1 MKKFAPLEGLRF
13 SVCQSVLCNDDMVS
27 DLDMV
32 VETGTD
38 AVAVH
43 GRMLRSAGVA
53 QTIEALEARS
63 LAVSSYQ
70 PGLRI
75 LEMTDEDADIA
86 LRTDLAAAAA
96 IRAPVMIVST
106 GPAAGRSSSEADD
119 CLVARLNRVAPLASE
134 LGVVMGLEP
143 VHPFLDRA
151 AYVHT
156 LRHAADLVGRT
167 CGVGIALDVVHVY
180 WDRFLFEDITTYIE
194 AIRIVHLGNLSEV
207 ALTERRWGRAAVDTG
222 VVPVEAILRGAHQA
236 GYRGYVEDETLIP
249 AKRGECIDAV
259 RRTREWFE
267 ALSPSS

>member
-1 MKKFAPLEGLRF
+1 MEKTARLEGLQF
-13 SVCQSVLCNDDMVS
+13 SVCQSVLCNADMRS

-32 VETGTD
+32 VEAGTR

-53 QTIEALEARS
+53 QTIEALQARS

-75 LEMTDEDADIA
+75 LEMTDKDADIA
-86 LRTDLAAAAA
+86 LRADLSAAAA
-96 IRAPVMIVST
+96 IGAPVMIVST
-106 GPAAGRSSSEADD
+106 GPAASRSSLEADD
-119 CLVARLNRVAPLASE
+119 CLVDRLNRVAPLAAE

-151 AYVHT
+151 AYIHT
-156 LRHAADLVGRT
+156 LRHVGELVRRT
-167 CGVGIALDVVHVY
+167 RNVGIALDVVHVY
-180 WDRFLFEDITTYIE
+180 WDRFLLDDISALIE
-194 AIRIVHLGNLSEV
+194 AICVIHLGNLSQV
-207 ALTERRWGRAAVDTG
+207 ALTERRWGRAAVVDG
-222 VVPVEAILRGAHQA
+222 VVPVEAILRAVHLA

-249 AKRGECIDAV
+249 AERVQCIEGV

-267 ALSPSS
+267 ALSAA